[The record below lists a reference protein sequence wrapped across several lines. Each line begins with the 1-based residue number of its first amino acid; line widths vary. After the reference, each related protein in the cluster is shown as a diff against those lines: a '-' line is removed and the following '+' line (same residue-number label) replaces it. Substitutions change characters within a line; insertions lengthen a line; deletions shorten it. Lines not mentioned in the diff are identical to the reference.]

1 MSNLDKL
8 RALSFF
14 EVLMLV
20 VSVLTL
26 PVVSLLLKLR
36 GFRKTERIMA
46 LLSRLG
52 MRSEASPVRVDQ
64 AARMVSIA
72 AVQGPYKARCLE
84 QALTVW
90 WMLGLMGIRSTIRLG
105 IYKSG
110 EAVEAHAWVLHEG
123 KIVIGQMNEQKA
135 FTPILDVNIE
145 RQQ

>member
-52 MRSEASPVRVDQ
+52 MRSEASPVRVGQ

-135 FTPILDVNIE
+135 FTPLLDVNIE

>member
-90 WMLGLMGIRSTIRLG
+90 WMLGLMGIKSTIRLG

>member
-1 MSNLDKL
+1 VSNLDKL

-90 WMLGLMGIRSTIRLG
+90 WMLGLMGIKSTIRLG

>member
-90 WMLGLMGIRSTIRLG
+90 WMLGLMGIKSTIRLG

-135 FTPILDVNIE
+135 FTPLLDVNIE

>member
-14 EVLMLV
+14 EVLTLV

-135 FTPILDVNIE
+135 FTPLLDVNIE

>member
-1 MSNLDKL
+1 VSNLDKL

-135 FTPILDVNIE
+135 FTPLLDVNIE

>member
-1 MSNLDKL
+1 VSNLDKL

-110 EAVEAHAWVLHEG
+110 ESVEAHAWVLHEG

-135 FTPILDVNIE
+135 FTPLLDVNIE

>member
-135 FTPILDVNIE
+135 FTPLLDVNIE

>member
-8 RALSFF
+8 RAISFF

-72 AVQGPYKARCLE
+72 AVRGPYKARCLE

-90 WMLGLMGIRSTIRLG
+90 WMLGLMGIKSTIRLG

-135 FTPILDVNIE
+135 FTPILDLNIE

>member
-8 RALSFF
+8 QALSFSEF
-14 EVLMLV
+14 LMLV

-26 PVVSLLLKLR
+26 PVVSVLLKLR

-46 LLSRLG
+46 LCSRLG
-52 MRSEASPVRVDQ
+52 IQSKSSTARVGQ

-72 AVQGPYKARCLE
+72 AVRGPYKARCLE
-84 QALTVW
+84 QAITVW
-90 WMLGLMGIRSTIRLG
+90 WMLGFMGIRSTIRLG

-110 EAVEAHAWVLHEG
+110 ESVEAHAWVLHEG

-135 FTPILDVNIE
+135 FTPLLDVNIE